1 MRLATRSLS
10 SGVAI
15 ALLIVYFVWGSTYL
29 AIRVAIETLPG
40 FTMAG
45 ARFLAAGAVL
55 YLWGRWRGG
64 AAPRAEHLLPSL
76 GLGALLLLGGNGGVV
91 WAEHRIGSGV
101 AALLVAVEPVW
112 VALLAPL
119 VAKSGRSSWRTFVG
133 LALGMSGVAVLV
145 LDPAG
150 GDSSSVDVWGAIAIV
165 VASLSWAIGSL
176 WTVRARLPSSRA
188 VATGAQML
196 AGGALLLLAGGL
208 AGEWP
213 TIDSGQFS
221 TGSLVAFAYL
231 VVFGSVIAFSAYGYL
246 LRNAAPTIVA
256 TYAFVNP
263 IVAVLLGW
271 AVLGEPIGWRVVT
284 ATAVILGS
292 LGLIFGDHSVKPD
305 PEPVVVEAPATT

>member
-1 MRLATRSLS
+1 MSLAERSLS
-10 SGVAI
+10 GGVAV

-45 ARFLAAGAVL
+45 ARFLLAGALL
-55 YLWGRWRGG
+55 YAWGRWRGG
-64 AAPRAEHLLPSL
+64 APPRREHLLPTL
-76 GLGALLLLGGNGGVV
+76 TLGALLLLGGNGGVV
-91 WAEHRIGSGV
+91 WAEHRIGSGI

-119 VAKSGRSSWRTFVG
+119 VAKTGRTSWKTFLG
-133 LALGMSGVAVLV
+133 LGLGLVGVAALV
-145 LDPAG
+145 LDPRG
-150 GDSSSVDVWGAIAIV
+150 SDPSSVDLLGALAIV
-165 VASLSWAIGSL
+165 LAALSWAVGSL
-176 WTVRARLPSSRA
+176 WTLRAQLPASRA

-196 AGGALLLLAGGL
+196 AGGALLVVGGGL

-213 TIDSGQFS
+213 AVEAARFS
-221 TGSLVAFAYL
+221 TASLVAFAYL

-246 LRNAAPTIVA
+246 LRTAAPNIVA

-271 AVLGEPIGWRVVT
+271 AVLSEPIGWRVAV
-284 ATAVILGS
+284 ATAVILGA
-292 LGLIFGDHSVKPD
+292 LALIFGDQRARRP
-305 PEPVVVEAPATT
+305 PRPAATEATATT